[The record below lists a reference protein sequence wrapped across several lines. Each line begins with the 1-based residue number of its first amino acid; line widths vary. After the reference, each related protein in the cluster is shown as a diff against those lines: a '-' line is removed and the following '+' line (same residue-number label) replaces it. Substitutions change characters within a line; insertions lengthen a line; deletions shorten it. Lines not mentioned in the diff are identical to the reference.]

1 MAIFHRK
8 KKDQKNDSVSSRT
21 SSQSGTPA
29 EQAKRNVSNASQTSS
44 GGPYERFKPGT
55 PPATEGDRGLN
66 NSTTSNNSS
75 EAATNNSIPSG
86 PNSNSGTAPSAVGTS
101 SPKNPSRSA
110 SQNAAN
116 SQQLQ
121 QPTAMRPPQTSQ
133 PSQYPW
139 SKHYISNAS
148 PFPRYG
154 HAANYIAARDGE
166 VFVMG
171 GLKGSNVF
179 GDLWVIESDTL
190 TGYLLDTEGCPSP
203 RVGHASLTLGNAFIV
218 FGGDTKI
225 EEADELDDNLYLL
238 NTTTL
243 KWTVANPSGPRPSG
257 RYGHSISTIGSKVY
271 IFGGQLDDY
280 FFDDLVSY
288 DLTKLRD
295 PSSKWELIES
305 STPAPPPRT
314 NHSVVTYKDKLYL
327 FGGTDGRLWYSDTW
341 VFDPA
346 DHSWIQLDC
355 SGFLPA
361 PCEGHAATIVG
372 DIMYVFGGRSA
383 QGEDLATLSALK
395 LSTRKWFTF
404 QNLGPGPSPRAGHS
418 MTAFS
423 GHNIL
428 VMGGESLES
437 DEEYDGNK
445 QSAVFVLDTA
455 RITYPIEKPSSQAT
469 DSTTIGKKV
478 AAPALAA
485 GGPTGPPRVSSP
497 FSNQTTNKPHG
508 DSSLGSGAP
517 RSGSSLGSPSGPAV
531 QQPGLRNSN
540 QRVASPMSL
549 ATGGSPRNV
558 SNGRTQSPLIPQ
570 QKPHFDGPFT
580 PLSGNNNNFTDNV
593 GSHAAAAGAALAAAG
608 GTMVGASKKRISPVG
623 YGQKFASKDNGDSF
637 PDGTAKTL
645 GPPIETSVR
654 DSARENSIINSYD
667 DDIENKSTTTYESVE
682 DDTSRDYS
690 KATNESLEKEAISTP
705 ERRNNESFAS
715 RNISKD
721 ENSPTTPTIPTY
733 DTGSKGQQAAVTTDE
748 SPVYVHTMPGAWN
761 SESASSTGSFQ
772 SPSQVP
778 TTGLSNDIPVSDL
791 RSTGSTAYVDNEEPV
806 VLGSRRVERQGDY
819 SETSS
824 DTANGSSHGFEK
836 PAIVGA
842 AAAGIA
848 SLAVAAGFSKHKSE
862 DKPDTSVDGQ
872 VPTTNGHKSEAT
884 PSVAQSSD
892 LNASK
897 GSKKT
902 ARDEF
907 SLGATHDSD
916 RTNDSFGRANF
927 SNRSTDTGS
936 FSGNGNGVHIAST
949 ESNDPDLSNSSKS
962 QRPVGSDG
970 VRNSGNAEIIS
981 SATYNSNK
989 FNKGADLSKKS
1000 TSAPSPKHA
1009 NEDGFANEEVNSV
1022 NEALEK
1028 LKASNSWYE
1037 TELAAA
1043 RDQGYIPSSR
1053 APVDVLKLR
1062 RVSQRITQ
1070 DTSASLSERDILVAA
1085 LAELKEELQ
1094 HVQANVKTEM
1104 EAASQKITAA
1114 ERERDYYKS
1123 LSNGDDTVGAVENS
1137 REIGLAG
1144 NVNSGDYT
1152 ALERRAR
1159 DQADKLILVEH
1170 ERAKLRSELD
1180 RLISRNKEIEA
1191 TTNDHVSALAA
1202 AGAAAAASKA
1212 HIDDLSRHVDAHTQ
1226 KISELQAENRT
1237 LKSNLLELQDELE
1250 NTRAEAARHKDLADH
1265 HYNRAIQSD
1274 AALSSGINNIV
1285 THWSVRK
1292 EYYDKSLNEP
1302 AAGASDKDLETILSN
1317 VREEHSA
1324 ETEKH
1329 KAALQEALA
1338 EINELKEKISTT
1350 DSERSQLLEERA
1362 NLEQSLG
1369 NAKSDLEQHS
1379 LQLEAHQSKFRELSD
1394 EHNALRDKYSSES
1407 SEKADYQRQLTLIN
1421 EEHNAKYQELEAD
1434 YNKSL
1439 QYFKN
1444 QEMALSK
1451 TREELSRYKEQN
1463 SRLQSKLDDML
1474 LQEKDVSADI
1484 SNNSVSSDYGTK
1496 MNQRHL
1502 DLQLRDLRAQV
1513 IILQEERDE
1522 LKSKSLELRKAQIN
1536 HSADLEYAQSEI
1548 QRLTA
1553 ENRKLSQAVS
1563 SASGVSKDS
1572 TTDPS
1577 TGFSLDSFSNELEQL
1592 RIDRE
1597 RSKE

>member
-1 MAIFHRK
+1 M
-8 KKDQKNDSVSSRT
+8 
-21 SSQSGTPA
+21 
-29 EQAKRNVSNASQTSS
+29 EQTKRNVSGASQTSS
-44 GGPYERFKPGT
+44 GVPYERFKPGT
-55 PPATEGDRGLN
+55 PPATEGDRSLNN
-66 NSTTSNNSS
+66 NSTPSNNPN
-75 EAATNNSIPSG
+75 EAAANSSIPSSQL
-86 PNSNSGTAPSAVGTS
+86 NSNSGAAPAAVGTS
-101 SPKNPSRSA
+101 SPKNSSRSA

-121 QPTAMRPPQTSQ
+121 QPAAMRPPQTSQ

-154 HAANYIAARDGE
+154 HAANCIAARDGE

-341 VFDPA
+341 VFDPS
-346 DHSWIQLDC
+346 DHSWTQLDC

-437 DEEYDGNK
+437 DDEYDGNK

-455 RITYPIEKPSSQAT
+455 RITYPIDKPSSQAV

-478 AAPALAA
+478 SAPALAA
-485 GGPTGPPRVSSP
+485 GGSAGPPRVSSP
-497 FSNQTTNKPHG
+497 FNNQTTNKSG
-508 DSSLGSGAP
+508 DSSLGPGIP
-517 RSGSSLGSPSGPAV
+517 RSGSSSGSASGPGM
-531 QQPGLRNSN
+531 QQPGMRNSN

-549 ATGGSPRNV
+549 ATGGSPRNL

-570 QKPHFDGPFT
+570 QKSHFDGPFT
-580 PLSGNNNNFTDNV
+580 PLSGNNNNFSENV

-623 YGQKFASKDNGDSF
+623 YGQKFASKDSGDSF

-645 GPPIETSVR
+645 GPPLETSTR

-667 DDIENKSTTTYESVE
+667 DDIDHKSTTTYESVE

-690 KATNESLEKEAISTP
+690 KATNESLEKEAVSTP
-705 ERRNNESFAS
+705 ERRTNDSFAS

-721 ENSPTTPTIPTY
+721 EYSPTTPTIPTY
-733 DTGSKGQQAAVTTDE
+733 GTSSHGQQSAVTAE

-772 SPSQVP
+772 SPAQVP
-778 TTGLSNDIPVSDL
+778 SSRLSDEIPVSDIP
-791 RSTGSTAYVDNEEPV
+791 SISSTASVDNEEPV
-806 VLGSRRVERQGDY
+806 VLSSRRIDRQANT
-819 SETSS
+819 SETST

-848 SLAVAAGFSKHKSE
+848 SLAAAAGFSKHKSE
-862 DKPDTSVDGQ
+862 DKSNGSINGQ
-872 VPTTNGHKSEAT
+872 VPTTNGQTSAT
-884 PSVAQSSD
+884 I
-892 LNASK
+892 ASPEFSTSR
-897 GSKKT
+897 GVKK
-902 ARDEF
+902 ADADEF
-907 SLGATHDSD
+907 SLGAARNESD
-916 RTNDSFGRANF
+916 KTNDSFGRADF
-927 SNRSTDTGS
+927 NRSTDTGS
-936 FSGNGNGVHIAST
+936 FGGVGKGVHIAST
-949 ESNDPDLSNSSKS
+949 ESNDQDLSNPLKS
-962 QRPVGSDG
+962 QDAIGSDDT
-970 VRNSGNAEIIS
+970 RNFGKLPGYSHNNKLAKETEFSKNSTG
-981 SATYNSNK
+981 ATLTKQASND
-989 FNKGADLSKKS
+989 GS
-1000 TSAPSPKHA
+1000 T
-1009 NEDGFANEEVNSV
+1009 NEEVGSV
-1022 NEALEK
+1022 REALEK

-1043 RDQGYIPSSR
+1043 RDQGYVPSSR

-1070 DTSASLSERDILVAA
+1070 DTTASLSERDILVAA

-1123 LSNGDDTVGAVENS
+1123 LSSGDDTVGATGTSKDVGS
-1137 REIGLAG
+1137 SGAAH
-1144 NVNSGDYT
+1144 SGDYT
-1152 ALERRAR
+1152 ALEQRAR

-1170 ERAKLRSELD
+1170 ERTKLRSELD
-1180 RLISRNKEIEA
+1180 RLLSRNKEIEA
-1191 TTNDHVSALAA
+1191 TTNDHVNALAA

-1212 HIDDLSRHVDAHTQ
+1212 HIEDLGRHVDAHTQ

-1237 LKSNLLELQDELE
+1237 LKNNLLELQDELE
-1250 NTRAEAARHKDLADH
+1250 NTRSEASRHKELAEQ

-1285 THWSVRK
+1285 SHWSVRK
-1292 EYYDKSLNEP
+1292 EYYDKSLNDPVSGTSE
-1302 AAGASDKDLETILSN
+1302 KDLESMLSS
-1317 VREEHSA
+1317 VREEHSV

-1338 EINELKEKISTT
+1338 EIEDLKEKISAT
-1350 DSERSQLLEERA
+1350 DSKHSQLLDERDTLER
-1362 NLEQSLG
+1362 NLGS
-1369 NAKSDLEQHS
+1369 AKSELEQHS

-1394 EHNALRDKYSSES
+1394 EHSALRDKYSSES
-1407 SEKADYQRQLTLIN
+1407 SEKADFQRQLKQIT
-1421 EEHNAKYQELEAD
+1421 EEHNTKYQELEAD

-1474 LQEKDVSADI
+1474 LQEKDISADV
-1484 SNNSVSSDYGTK
+1484 SNSSVSSDYGTK

-1548 QRLTA
+1548 QRLSA

-1563 SASGVSKDS
+1563 SSGSKDS
-1572 TTDPS
+1572 TTDPT

-1597 RSKE
+1597 RTKE